1 MSKKQLNFSVL
12 VRCIT
17 IFNDKFINIQKE
29 KDLNTIKS
37 YIDFVNEE
45 LFYFESK
52 YIPKKVALEWIDGMI
67 EIIPIYDTDNS
78 IINTSNCN
86 IIIHEKNILYSFQRI
101 KNAFKIKKEYN
112 FELIYSNYET
122 ESNYTKRKKERKKLL
137 KEIYKNIK

>member
-1 MSKKQLNFSVL
+1 LSKKQLNFSVL